1 MSVINQMLKD
11 LDGRK
16 KEKRSL
22 ASTDFQAGDYV
33 SGQNISL
40 VKMISL
46 IVFIVFLVVLITTVT
61 IYQFDLFNNNQDTT
75 IESPLPVKKKAVK
88 KEPVNKEPV
97 SQEPTNKEPVN
108 KDKLDVEST
117 ETTVIEQVNAQP
129 QNSMPIQNQITDKAV
144 VIEESELTEK
154 SISSEQKVIKSTAK
168 ITPIAQSEKLFK
180 QAQLN
185 VDRGAVL
192 KAKQQLSEAIDL
204 NPKNH
209 KARVLLLTVL
219 LSGGESAAMQQLLDS
234 ILNQWP
240 KVNEYRQ
247 LQARLYL
254 ASNDQLQALSILQ
267 QDIPLIETSVDYH
280 ALLAF
285 VAQQLKQ
292 DDLASK
298 HFRLLLQVN
307 NSRADWWLGF
317 AVSEERLGNN
327 DIALQAYNQSISRTG
342 LSETVKNY
350 ARQRIQVIQ
359 GN

>member
-1 MSVINQMLKD
+1 MDVVSVINQMLKD

-16 KEKRSL
+16 KEKKSL
-22 ASTDFQAGDYV
+22 ASTDFQAGHYV

-46 IVFIVFLVVLITTVT
+46 IVFIVFLVVLTTTVI
-61 IYQFDLFNNNQDTT
+61 IYQFDFFNNNQDTT
-75 IESPLPVKKKAVK
+75 TESPLAL
-88 KEPVNKEPV
+88 NKEPL
-97 SQEPTNKEPVN
+97 NKEPLN

-117 ETTVIEQVNAQP
+117 ETAVIEPVNAQP
-129 QNSMPIQNQITDKAV
+129 QNSIPIQNPITDKAV
-144 VIEESELTEK
+144 VIEESEHTEPSTSVEETITK
-154 SISSEQKVIKSTAK
+154 NSINSEKKVIKSTAK
-168 ITPIAQSEKLFK
+168 INRKARSEKLFK

-192 KAKQQLSEAIDL
+192 KAKQLLSEAINL
-204 NPKNH
+204 NPTNH
-209 KARVLLLTVL
+209 KARILLLTVL
-219 LSGGESAAMQQLLDS
+219 LSSGESAAMQQLLDIS
-234 ILNQWP
+234 LNQWP
-240 KVNEYRQ
+240 RMNEYRQ

-254 ASNDQLQALSILQ
+254 ASNDHLQALSILQ

-292 DDLASK
+292 DNLASK

-342 LSETVKNY
+342 LTESVKNY
-350 ARQRIQVIQ
+350 ARQRIQIIQ